1 MSKSALTYTLTEFT
15 PPKQL
20 MSLTSL
26 FNFVLTAL
34 TAFFFVLFMLVLQI
48 QQLQSETVK
57 AEEVRF
63 QSYRLAEELRQS
75 SDDLTRMARSYA
87 ATGETKYL
95 DYYKEILHIRN
106 GEKARPQNYSTTYWY
121 LMPGGVIKPEAG
133 EKIRLDELMEEMGF
147 TRGEL
152 ELFRSSKS
160 RSDQLVKLEKE
171 AFAAMEGLYDDG
183 TGHYTVKKPPN
194 SDFAVQLLEGDRY
207 QSEKVKIMEPIDS
220 FLKAVEART
229 EKDLVAVE
237 EKERTYLRSVVA
249 VLGGFMV
256 LVPFM
261 AMLLRRQI
269 MVPLTK
275 LVERS
280 QQIAKGEYAIRLDI
294 KGVEELSLLNDG
306 FNEMSAAIE
315 RELQAYQE
323 VQNALKESEA
333 NLTRAQ
339 EIAKIGSWLL
349 TTETIIRLSE
359 EAKKICEL
367 EVDELSNDDFMS
379 LVHPDDRE
387 IVESAWT
394 RALKG
399 APFDIEHRIIFDDHV
414 KWVQSKAQIT
424 VSQDGK
430 HSGIGTIQD
439 ITERKL
445 SDMRDNNRRYILELI
460 AKGTNVHFVLEEI
473 AEALEDECDGAFCA
487 VMIADETRTH
497 LRHGAGP
504 NLPDFYN
511 QAMDEL
517 EIGPGV
523 CSCGT
528 AAYTKEFVIVEDVL
542 SHPYWVKFKEA
553 AQLAGIRSCWSQPI
567 LDAQGDLLG
576 TIAVHHKRPSAPSVT
591 ELRVVQ
597 STAHLAAIAIEHANV
612 IGQLRAG

>member
-1 MSKSALTYTLTEFT
+1 
-15 PPKQL
+15 

-26 FNFVLTAL
+26 FNIVLTAL
-34 TAFFFVLFMLVLQI
+34 TAFFFVLFMLVLEI

-57 AEEVRF
+57 SEEVRF

-87 ATGETKYL
+87 ATGEEKYL
-95 DYYKEILHIRN
+95 KYYKEILAIRN
-106 GEKARPQNYSTTYWY
+106 GEKPRPQNYSTTYWY
-121 LMPGGVIKPEAG
+121 LMPGGVTKPEKG
-133 EKIRLDELMEEMGF
+133 EKIRLEELMEEMGF
-147 TRGEL
+147 TKHEL
-152 ELFRSSKS
+152 ELFKLSRT
-160 RSDQLVKLEKE
+160 RSDDLVKLEKE
-171 AFAAMEGLYDDG
+171 AFAAMEGYFDDG
-183 TGHYTVKKPPN
+183 AGNFTVKKAPN
-194 SDFAVQLLEGDRY
+194 PDLAVQLLEGDRY
-207 QSEKVKIMEPIDS
+207 QLEKVKIMEPIDH
-220 FLKAVEART
+220 FLKAVDQRT
-229 EKDLVAVE
+229 EKDLVQVE

-280 QQIAKGEYAIRLDI
+280 QQIAKGDYKGRMTLH
-294 KGVEELSLLNDG
+294 GVEELSLLNEG

-323 VQNALKESEA
+323 VQNALKQSEA

-349 TTETIIRLSE
+349 SEGLAIRLSE

-367 EVDELSNDDFMS
+367 QLDELTNEEFMS

-387 IVESAWT
+387 LVESAWS

-399 APFDIEHRIIFDDHV
+399 QAFDIEHRIVTADERV

-424 VSQDGK
+424 IGPDGT

-445 SDMRDNNRRYILELI
+445 ADMRDNNRRYILELI

-473 AEALEDECDGAFCA
+473 AEALEDECDGAVCA
-487 VMIADETRTH
+487 VMIADESRTH

-517 EIGPGV
+517 EIGPGN

-567 LDAQGDLLG
+567 LDAQGELLG

-597 STAHLAAIAIEHANV
+597 STAHLAAIAIEHANA
-612 IGQLRAG
+612 IEQLRAG